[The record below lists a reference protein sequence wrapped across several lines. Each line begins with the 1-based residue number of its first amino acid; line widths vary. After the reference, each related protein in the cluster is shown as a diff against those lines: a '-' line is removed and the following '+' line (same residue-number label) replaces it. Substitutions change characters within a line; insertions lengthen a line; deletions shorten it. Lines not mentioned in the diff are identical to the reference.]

1 MKSACLSSNRLE
13 TSPWSRSLQTR
24 LLCHILRLHLHQSK
38 VIVKSLKIMNWPL
51 ALISIIAFFCPE
63 GRFICLW
70 RTFPYCTRQIVALVT
85 RKNICCDPHPVSWTF
100 FPLWHILWH
109 YWALCYLP
117 FHKWKQV
124 YHCSMATFFLLHLCA
139 FLKT

>member
-38 VIVKSLKIMNWPL
+38 VIVKSLKIVNWPL

-70 RTFPYCTRQIVALVT
+70 RTFPYCTRQIIALVT

-100 FPLWHILWH
+100 F
-109 YWALCYLP
+109 LCGISYGIIGLFVI
-117 FHKWKQV
+117 FHFINENKFITVVWQHFSYYTCV
-124 YHCSMATFFLLHLCA
+124 HS
-139 FLKT
+139 